1 MKKILFSITAAMVM
15 SATTVV
21 AQNVNSEIST
31 NDFGACKAYLDA
43 HPLDTIRN
51 EVERRLEFVAESDTT
66 VARNEGMTTIV
77 MQKGDKL
84 FFAGVDVW
92 QENNVILRG
101 NHYTVVRVNPLPAM
115 AVADSA
121 QVRRVDSLAAATQA
135 LLKIASN
142 YGKYPMITYW
152 YESDQHKLTDGKIVE
167 AAHRPLGWSAF
178 VEGGYRFSSDNSDLN
193 AFTAMAGLRYTT
205 RVFNAKKLQAI
216 AEGSVGIVK
225 LLYAPNAE
233 EANEPYWTP
242 RMKFT
247 AGLGLPLDALR
258 SSAIYAFGGIGLD
271 YEKTITAQND
281 NGLLQS
287 RNLNLYPTAG
297 IMLVLE
303 PDRYPAG
310 VTIKAAWEM
319 NKIVV
324 QNQPTINSNC
334 FVVTAGF
341 QIGMLRHWV
350 KTFLK

>member
-1 MKKILFSITAAMVM
+1 MTKKIFAIISIMMM

-21 AQNVNSEIST
+21 AQNVNMSVST
-31 NDFGACKAYLDA
+31 DDFAACQKYLNE
-43 HPLDTIRN
+43 HPADTIRN
-51 EVERRLEFVAESDTT
+51 EVETKLEMTASTDTT
-66 VARNEGMTTIV
+66 VTRNQGLTIIALK
-77 MQKGDKL
+77 KGDKL
-84 FFAGVDVW
+84 FWAGVDVW
-92 QENNVILRG
+92 QENGEIVRG
-101 NHYTVVRVNPLPAM
+101 NHYVVLRLNQLPPKQ
-115 AVADSA
+115 VADSA
-121 QVRRVDSLAAATQA
+121 LVRRIDEAAARTQA
-135 LLKIASN
+135 ALVVASN

-152 YESDQHKLTDGKIVE
+152 YQASQHKLTDGRVVE

-178 VEGGYRFSSDNSDLN
+178 IEGGYRLSSDNSDLN
-193 AFTAMAGLRYTT
+193 GFTGMAGLRYTT

-216 AEGSVGIVK
+216 AEGSVGVVK

-233 EANEPYWTP
+233 EANEAYWTP

-271 YEKTITAQND
+271 YEKTITRQNE

-310 VTIKAAWEM
+310 LTIKVAWEQ
-319 NKIVV
+319 NKTVV
-324 QNQPTINSNC
+324 QNQPTIKSNC
-334 FVVTAGF
+334 FVATLGL

-350 KTFLK
+350 KTSLK